1 MESGKLGLTLFDVLG
16 YLLPGYVLVFC
27 LSFIEATFLGSGYL
41 SIASLKDNLFFS
53 TVAAY
58 FGGHVCHSIAAS
70 IKHRFF
76 RHLGE
81 NYRLNNPLYNESRRA
96 ILQTYNLKPN
106 FELDSL
112 DVYLLADSY
121 LVASG
126 CLEERGSLHV
136 REGFHKTAS
145 AAFGFLFITILS
157 SLMVGGLRIQF
168 ESGNIQ
174 SLGWLPTVVYSIL
187 SLAAFRLFMGG
198 FAFYNRMKLTNTYLI
213 FLAIRKKEK
222 STK

>member
-16 YLLPGYVLVFC
+16 YLLPGYVLLFC
-27 LSFIEATFLGSGYL
+27 LSFIESTFLGSGYL
-41 SIASLKDNLFFS
+41 SLASLRDNLFFS
-53 TVAAY
+53 TVVAY

-81 NYRLNNPLYNESRRA
+81 NYRLNNPLYSEAKESIWQA
-96 ILQTYNLKPN
+96 YNLKSDLQLN
-106 FELDSL
+106 SL
-112 DVYLLADSY
+112 DIYLLADSY
-121 LVASG
+121 LVASQ

-136 REGFHKTAS
+136 REGFHKSAS
-145 AAFGFLFITILS
+145 AAFGFLFITVLS
-157 SLMVGGLRIQF
+157 SLLVGGLRIQF

-174 SLGWLPTVVYSIL
+174 KLGILPTIVYSIL
-187 SLAAFRLFMGG
+187 SLAIFRLFMGG

-213 FLAIRKKEK
+213 FLALRKKEK
-222 STK
+222 PVK

>member
-27 LSFIEATFLGSGYL
+27 LSFIESTFLGSGYL

-81 NYRLNNPLYNESRRA
+81 NYRLNNPLYSEAKKA
-96 ILQTYNLKPN
+96 ILQAYDLKSNL
-106 FELDSL
+106 ELNSL
-112 DVYLLADSY
+112 DIYLLADSY

-136 REGFHKTAS
+136 REGFHKSAS
-145 AAFGFLFITILS
+145 AAFGFLFITIFS
-157 SLMVGGLRIQF
+157 SLMVGGLRVQF

-174 SLGWLPTVVYSIL
+174 SLGLLPTVAYSIL
-187 SLAAFRLFMGG
+187 SLAMFRLFMGG
-198 FAFYNRMKLTNTYLI
+198 FAFYNRVKLTNTYLI
-213 FLAIRKKEK
+213 FLALRKQEK